1 MFLQWFWIY
10 FPIVATFGITMLTAH
25 ALIPSMVNTG
35 HLPETTQKLRIQL
48 TMLAALLFAA
58 GAVVLI
64 LGINAELDVRAIWDR
79 VFI

>member
-1 MFLQWFWIY
+1 
-10 FPIVATFGITMLTAH
+10 
-25 ALIPSMVNTG
+25 
-35 HLPETTQKLRIQL
+35 
-48 TMLAALLFAA
+48 LFAA